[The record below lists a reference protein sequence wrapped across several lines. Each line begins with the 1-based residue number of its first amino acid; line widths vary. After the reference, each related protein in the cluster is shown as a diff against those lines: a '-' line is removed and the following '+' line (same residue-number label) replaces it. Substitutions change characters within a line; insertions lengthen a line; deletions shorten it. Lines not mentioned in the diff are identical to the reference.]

1 MACNLLNLNYYYAYY
16 GNAEMKQS
24 VQRLLDNELFLFLM
38 SGVFAYTA
46 MTAVIIAVL
55 QIPPGTILDSGLDQ
69 VLLVF
74 DEYSDFD

>member
-1 MACNLLNLNYYYAYY
+1 
-16 GNAEMKQS
+16 MKQTI
-24 VQRLLDNELFLFLM
+24 QRLLNNELFVFLM

-55 QIPPGTILDSGLDQ
+55 QVPPDAILDSGLDQ

-74 DEYSDFD
+74 EEYPDND